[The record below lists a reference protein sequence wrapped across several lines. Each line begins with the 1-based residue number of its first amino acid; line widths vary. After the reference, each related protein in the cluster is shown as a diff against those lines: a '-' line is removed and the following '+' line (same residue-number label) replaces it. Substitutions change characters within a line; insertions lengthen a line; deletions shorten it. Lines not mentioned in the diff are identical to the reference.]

1 MLQGLFHYYNFK
13 HEINLLNS
21 TLSLICCSSKL
32 AEESKVKGK
41 YFKNMKITEALN
53 NTRLFYNMLS
63 MYIYIYIMYVIC
75 VYILYIQAYIE
86 YICIYR
92 K

>member
-21 TLSLICCSSKL
+21 TLSLICCSSKM

-53 NTRLFYNMLS
+53 NTRLFYNILN
-63 MYIYIYIMYVIC
+63 MYIYKYINVCDMC
-75 VYILYIQAYIE
+75 VYIIHTS
-86 YICIYR
+86 IYR
-92 K
+92 IYMYI

>member
-1 MLQGLFHYYNFK
+1 M
-13 HEINLLNS
+13 
-21 TLSLICCSSKL
+21 
-32 AEESKVKGK
+32 AEESKVKDK

-53 NTRLFYNMLS
+53 NTRLFYNILN
-63 MYIYIYIMYVIC
+63 MYIYKYIYILYVIC